1 MYLLEVVVIFDI
13 IFVVVFLKN
22 ILNGVLYFNIFLGVE
37 FKDSV
42 VLDRNLI

>member
-22 ILNGVLYFNIFLGVE
+22 ILNGVLYFDIFLSVE
-37 FKDSV
+37 FKDSE